1 MAEHDPLGG
10 YGTKYGDE
18 ENDPDRPAEAKPIRV
33 YKVEYQPKLSGRPN
47 AKALPPPEATASMEL
62 AERELPG
69 TRGAYRRAFEE
80 RTGWWFAAYLVLGAL
95 GVIWPAVSGVNWTA
109 WSMAAWLLASVVLIA
124 IGHYPVRF
132 FRDWFY
138 TTPQLLP
145 ATRREHPRKHRMP
158 MAPSLTALAMVAG
171 SMTWLQ
177 AVAPL
182 VAAAVFGLFGSGTL
196 LYARYGRLKL
206 WTELLPLYACY
217 GRGRSGAPGVWRAR
231 QTPNA
236 RRTYVAVLYVVFCL
250 LGAAVSMRV
259 PWEQLL
265 EANWTSWTTHNFWNF
280 FNGSPA
286 AQ

>member
-1 MAEHDPLGG
+1 MADHDPLGG

-18 ENDPDRPAEAKPIRV
+18 EHDPDRPPDAKPIRV

-47 AKALPPPEATASMEL
+47 AKALPPPEATANMEL

-69 TRGAYRRAFEE
+69 TRDAYRRAFEE
-80 RTGWWFAAYLVLGAL
+80 GTRHWFAAYVVLGAL
-95 GVIWPAVSGVNWTA
+95 AVITPAVYGMNWTA
-109 WSMAAWLLASVVLIA
+109 WSIGAWLVAALVLIA
-124 IGHYPVRF
+124 IGRYPVRF
-132 FRDWFY
+132 FRDWLY

-158 MAPSLTALAMVAG
+158 MAPSVTALAMVAG
-171 SMTWLQ
+171 SMIWLQ
-177 AVAPL
+177 AAAPL
-182 VAAAVFGLFGSGTL
+182 VAAGVFGLCGIVTL

-217 GRGRSGAPGVWRAR
+217 GRGGSGAPGVWWAR
-231 QTPNA
+231 QTPAA
-236 RRTYVAVLYVVFCL
+236 RRTHVAVLYILFCL

-265 EANWTSWTTHNFWNF
+265 ETNWTSWTTHTFWKF
-280 FNGSPA
+280 FNA
-286 AQ
+286 FRADR